1 MQFNNKIYIIPEF
14 NFPKSWKPTLVSA
27 CAKTDRQPPSQPI
40 YLQIKDTDN
49 DDWGEGYSSAMTW
62 AENIL

>member
-1 MQFNNKIYIIPEF
+1 M
-14 NFPKSWKPTLVSA
+14 
-27 CAKTDRQPPSQPI
+27 KTNIGLCLRQNRQKPPSQPI
-40 YLQIKDTDN
+40 YLQIKDTDK